1 MRILVAPDKFKGTAS
16 AQTVAE
22 SIRTALGDDHEILIQ
37 PLADGGEG
45 TIEALEKSFWYGFTD
60 DMIIRIEKLITNDII
75 INVRSASRIGRSDFG
90 KNSKRIKSYFVLM
103 Q

>member
-22 SIRTALGDDHEILIQ
+22 AIRAALSDDHEVITQ

-45 TIEALEKSFWYGFTD
+45 TIEAFGGSNRTD
-60 DMIIRIEKLITNDII
+60 VVLGPLSSPVSAQWRLSLIHI
-75 INVRSASRIGRSDFG
+75 
-90 KNSKRIKSYFVLM
+90 
-103 Q
+103 

>member
-37 PLADGGEG
+37 PIADG
-45 TIEALEKSFWYGFTD
+45 
-60 DMIIRIEKLITNDII
+60 
-75 INVRSASRIGRSDFG
+75 
-90 KNSKRIKSYFVLM
+90 
-103 Q
+103 